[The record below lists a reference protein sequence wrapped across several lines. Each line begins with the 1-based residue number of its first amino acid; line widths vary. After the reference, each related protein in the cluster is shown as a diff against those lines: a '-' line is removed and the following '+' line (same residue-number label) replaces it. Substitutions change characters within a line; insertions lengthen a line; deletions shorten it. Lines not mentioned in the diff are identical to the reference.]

1 MGRTNATMTDTKAEG
16 APKRRPGQRTGPL
29 ANLVSMRMVILFSLM
44 RRSSQL
50 TQKRIFGLSEIEWRI
65 MTQLGEFAP
74 LSLNGL
80 ADLLLHDR
88 GQLSR
93 AVKGMVERGLLT
105 RNRKPG
111 GPEIEI
117 DLSAE
122 GKALRE
128 KMVERAIE
136 RDRRLTEGL
145 DPAQLDIVRSVVEQ
159 MISRAEVLME
169 EERERWSS

>member
-1 MGRTNATMTDTKAEG
+1 MGRAKATMTTADE
-16 APKRRPGQRTGPL
+16 RDRERPHSSRRTGPL
-29 ANLVSMRMVILFSLM
+29 AELVSIRMVVLFSLM
-44 RRSSQL
+44 RRSGQL
-50 TQKRIFGLSEIEWRI
+50 AQKRIFDLSEVEWRI

-93 AVKGMVERGLLT
+93 TVKGMVQRGLLT
-105 RNRKPG
+105 RTRKPG

-117 DLSAE
+117 DLSA
-122 GKALRE
+122 GGRALHT

-145 DPAQLDIVRSVVEQ
+145 DPGEIAVVKGVVEK
-159 MISRAEVLME
+159 MIARAEVLME
-169 EERERWSS
+169 EERSLNDS